1 MENITQ
7 LLQPYISLAE
17 FIQILVSCISLAIA
31 LSSLYQ
37 SKKSIQLTEKSILSA
52 NRPYVMFYIE
62 TLDTVY
68 FEKYIVI
75 KNFGKSAAKIL
86 DLTFISKLYE
96 KNDLNRLGSLVG
108 GIIAPNQKFT
118 TSMDTNFN
126 ETITGKIKYQDL
138 DGAIYEEE
146 FKIKTDMSTNLL
158 WQKIKDQGDS
168 AETTAIKQASQNIV
182 KAFK

>member
-86 DLTFISKLYE
+86 DLTFISSTFALE
-96 KNDLNRLGSLVG
+96 KP
-108 GIIAPNQKFT
+108 I
-118 TSMDTNFN
+118 
-126 ETITGKIKYQDL
+126 
-138 DGAIYEEE
+138 
-146 FKIKTDMSTNLL
+146 
-158 WQKIKDQGDS
+158 
-168 AETTAIKQASQNIV
+168 
-182 KAFK
+182 

>member
-86 DLTFISKLYE
+86 DLTFISKLDE

-118 TSMDTNFN
+118 TSVDPNFN

-138 DGAIYEEE
+138 NGIIYEVDRDNN
-146 FKIKTDMSTNLL
+146 FANVPL
-158 WQKIKDQGDS
+158 
-168 AETTAIKQASQNIV
+168 
-182 KAFK
+182 

>member
-1 MENITQ
+1 M
-7 LLQPYISLAE
+7 
-17 FIQILVSCISLAIA
+17 
-31 LSSLYQ
+31 
-37 SKKSIQLTEKSILSA
+37 TEKSIVSA
-52 NRPYVMFYIE
+52 NRPYVVFYIE

-86 DLTFISKLYE
+86 DLTFISKLDE
-96 KNDLNRLGSLVG
+96 KNDLNRLRSLVG

-146 FKIKTDMSTNLL
+146 FKIKTDMCH
-158 WQKIKDQGDS
+158 QICYGKK
-168 AETTAIKQASQNIV
+168 
-182 KAFK
+182 